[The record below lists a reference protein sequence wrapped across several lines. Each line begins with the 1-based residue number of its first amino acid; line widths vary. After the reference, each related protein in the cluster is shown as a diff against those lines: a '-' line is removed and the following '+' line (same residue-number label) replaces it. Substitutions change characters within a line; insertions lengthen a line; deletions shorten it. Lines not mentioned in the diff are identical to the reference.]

1 MARVVVELRRSAI
14 TAARSA
20 RSLAVATVRDMA
32 AVRLGLAIALAV
44 AACGGPAET
53 GTAAGA
59 ASEAPGAE
67 SGAAVELPA
76 GDRIPGAGDTVVRT
90 ADPVARGL
98 SESDFPRV
106 QRLADGVYTYEQLRS
121 AGDERFTT
129 VSLFV
134 VTPEGVLVAD
144 GQGSIDETRRL
155 IETIAAITDRPVTHV
170 VVCSDHG
177 DHTAGNA
184 AFPSDA
190 VFFAHPASVAV
201 LAAGAANP
209 DRRPGS
215 PGVVVPTETVTDRVE
230 LVLGGVA
237 IEILFLGR
245 AHTGG
250 DLVVHVPAAGVLFM
264 SEAYLNRVFPAM
276 RSAYP
281 REWVAMIE
289 RAQAMN
295 ARVYVPGHGFVES
308 PVVLN
313 EELETYR
320 QALVRVIDEATRLH
334 SAGVPVETA
343 IEQANFGPLESW
355 SLRSSQATIAI
366 RRVYAE
372 LNGELAHRRSSVDPL
387 LLGVQQ

>member
-1 MARVVVELRRSAI
+1 
-14 TAARSA
+14 
-20 RSLAVATVRDMA
+20 
-32 AVRLGLAIALAV
+32 
-44 AACGGPAET
+44 
-53 GTAAGA
+53 
-59 ASEAPGAE
+59 
-67 SGAAVELPA
+67 
-76 GDRIPGAGDTVVRT
+76 VRT

-121 AGDERFTT
+121 AGEERFTT

-155 IETIAAITDRPVTHV
+155 LATIAGITDRPVTHV

-215 PGVVVPTETVTDRVE
+215 PRVVVPTETVTDRVE

-281 REWVAMIE
+281 REWVTMIE

-343 IEQANFGPLESW
+343 IEQADFGPLESW

-372 LNGELAHRRSSVDPL
+372 LNGELAYRRSGVDPL
-387 LLGVQQ
+387 HLGVRQ